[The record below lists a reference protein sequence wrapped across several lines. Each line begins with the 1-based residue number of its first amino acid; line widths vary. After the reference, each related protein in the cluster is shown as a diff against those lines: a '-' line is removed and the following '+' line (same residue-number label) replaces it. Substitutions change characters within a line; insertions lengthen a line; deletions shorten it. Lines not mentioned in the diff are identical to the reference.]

1 MAEQLDDVPFYQKP
15 EWADVV
21 PIPQDDG
28 PNPLVPIAYT
38 RECMIMPSLRLPVSV
53 RRKPSQLAFRCYS
66 RLWNLFETL
75 NRFDNDGLL

>member
-1 MAEQLDDVPFYQKP
+1 MAEQDDMPFYQKP

-38 RECMIMPSLRLPVSV
+38 KEC
-53 RRKPSQLAFRCYS
+53 KRCLNPFYPTYS
-66 RLWNLFETL
+66 RLHARETHWFSYSR
-75 NRFDNDGLL
+75 NYVLLCGHE

>member
-1 MAEQLDDVPFYQKP
+1 MAEQQDDVPFYQKP

-38 RECMIMPSLRLPVSV
+38 RECKATPSLS
-53 RRKPSQLAFRCYS
+53 
-66 RLWNLFETL
+66 
-75 NRFDNDGLL
+75 LLCC

>member
-1 MAEQLDDVPFYQKP
+1 MAEQDDMPFYEKP

-38 RECMIMPSLRLPVSV
+38 KECNTPHSFLPH
-53 RRKPSQLAFRCYS
+53 LYS
-66 RLWNLFETL
+66 RLHLL
-75 NRFDNDGLL
+75 HKRIRFSNSRNFVLYFVMGDGNV

>member
-1 MAEQLDDVPFYQKP
+1 MAVTCLSISRPEASRALAISTILLLSTFYNTHTQHIHRPMSDQDDIPFYEKP

-38 RECMIMPSLRLPVSV
+38 KEC
-53 RRKPSQLAFRCYS
+53 
-66 RLWNLFETL
+66 N
-75 NRFDNDGLL
+75 